1 MNRLAFEGKKKKKK
15 RKKKN
20 GFSPLLKFQSVQC
33 LRVSPVILLKP
44 FRRVKAGRICIIT
57 DVISPNFPGL
67 TLYYPVDS
75 LS

>member
-1 MNRLAFEGKKKKKK
+1 MPHDIMNRLAFEKKK

-20 GFSPLLKFQSVQC
+20 GFLPLLKFQSVQC

-67 TLYYPVDS
+67 TLYPVDS